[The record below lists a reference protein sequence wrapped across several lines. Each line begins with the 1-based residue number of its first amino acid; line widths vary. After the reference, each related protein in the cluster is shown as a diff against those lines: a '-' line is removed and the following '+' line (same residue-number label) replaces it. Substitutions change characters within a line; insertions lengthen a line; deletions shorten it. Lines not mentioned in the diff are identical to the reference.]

1 MDEDE
6 ILYQS
11 IIADPERVDPDVDV
25 SRFKTA
31 TPTSPALLAD
41 VAEYSGL
48 QFDPTQT
55 SYIADL
61 YDLYSTGVPVI
72 ETPDTGTADTA
83 QIPGAVD
90 TLVDVGGEDQV
101 TGGLTQGLTPTAPTE
116 TDTSMIG
123 GDLDQGGQGDGITN
137 YINTPAEALEQ
148 QQAIDQAISDLGDL
162 YNPMT
167 EVPADPAT
175 ASAALSGSFFVPTTE
190 AQQQAID
197 QGSQDQ
203 GLLGTISDAA
213 REAFETVRSGA
224 STAADFITTYGYPV
238 YQALQGNLAAA
249 GASIATGLTPL
260 MLGANFAGKIFESVG
275 DTKSKQE
282 YDSYSPEQQ
291 SKIDKAYGPGGVM
304 EGYNAVS
311 QFGQGVSGTV
321 QDRIDKLE
329 EIVANPNRDISNVY
343 TIDKDGNRIFNPSF
357 NSAEK
362 QLAKLQ
368 NLQDEAGLTKR
379 EEPVQLTLEEIFDRD
394 DVDPADQGDTKSD
407 TVGTNLQTITPD
419 PPGVMFDDPFQSDD
433 TGTTDIAVD
442 PIDDFEVSGGVAPG
456 GAQQV
461 FDTAFGSPDSGGDDS
476 DSDTDTSTGQSAGV
490 MDDDPFAG
498 ESVNEFADVDAG
510 TADEQSGSGGD
521 SGGGKI
527 VCTMM
532 NKTYGFGS
540 FRNKIWLKQSKDLA
554 PEYQKGYHILFL
566 PLVKIAE
573 TNKVVRKILEH
584 IAVHRTIDIR
594 QESRGK
600 THMLGRLYRKI
611 LEPICYWVG
620 KNAKR

>member
-175 ASAALSGSFFVPTTE
+175 ASAALSGSFFVPTTD

-249 GASIATGLTPL
+249 GASVATGLTPL

-275 DTKSKQE
+275 DTKSKRE

-291 SKIDKAYGPGGVM
+291 SEIDQAYGPGGVM

-311 QFGQGVSGTV
+311 QFGEGPKATIQTRLDNRRASGIPDTSPTS
-321 QDRIDKLE
+321 QKLIE
-329 EIVANPNRDISNVY
+329 
-343 TIDKDGNRIFNPSF
+343 
-357 NSAEK
+357 
-362 QLAKLQ
+362 
-368 NLQDEAGLTKR
+368 LQDDLGITDFT
-379 EEPVQLTLEEIFDRD
+379 QLTQEDIFDRD
-394 DVDPADQGDTKSD
+394 DVDPTDQGDTKSD
-407 TVGTNLQTITPD
+407 TVGTNLQTSAALSGSFFVPTTD
-419 PPGVMFDDPFQSDD
+419 SPGVMFDDPFQSDD
-433 TGTTDIAVD
+433 TGTTDPTSSVNEADVEAGLAPSPEPMFDD
-442 PIDDFEVSGGVAPG
+442 PFQD
-456 GAQQV
+456 
-461 FDTAFGSPDSGGDDS
+461 DSGSDDS
-476 DSDTDTSTGQSAGV
+476 DTFGGNEDK
-490 MDDDPFAG
+490 G
-498 ESVNEFADVDAG
+498 EIGSDAG
-510 TADEQSGSGGD
+510 FAAEEQNIQENPFDSPEGGSSS

-540 FRNKIWLKQSKDLA
+540 FRNKIWLRQSKDLA

-566 PLVKIAE
+566 PLVKVAE
-573 TNKVVRKILEH
+573 TNKIVRKILEH

-600 THMLGRLYRKI
+600 THMLGRVYRKI

-620 KNAKR
+620 KYAKR

>member
-83 QIPGAVD
+83 QILGAAD

-101 TGGLTQGLTPTAPTE
+101 TGGLPTTNELLEQGLSPTGVATITPNVFDYESEAAGVQPTGLDPNVFDYESEAAGVQPTGISPNVFDYESEAAGIQPTGISPNVFDYEFEATTPEQRAEALTQEQIEQTGIIDKAVNALGNVTPDQVVNAIRAGRIGLAALTQGGSEVINEIGRIIGGTIIGTAAADVTADKLLQSTGALTPTST
-116 TDTSMIG
+116 
-123 GDLDQGGQGDGITN
+123 
-137 YINTPAEALEQ
+137 AEDIALNLQQ
-148 QQAIDQAISDLGDL
+148 QQAALDPDQNIMDEVALTGGSD
-162 YNPMT
+162 
-167 EVPADPAT
+167 
-175 ASAALSGSFFVPTTE
+175 
-190 AQQQAID
+190 I
-197 QGSQDQ
+197 
-203 GLLGTISDAA
+203 TITKDN
-213 REAFETVRSGA
+213 
-224 STAADFITTYGYPV
+224 AADYLNE
-238 YQALQGNLAAA
+238 QLDKSLAINAERREM
-249 GASIATGLTPL
+249 LTPERQQEL
-260 MLGANFAGKIFESVG
+260 IEEQNKTNNNINNMLNNFPETSEQVLADRAEKAQANVEIDLPTSPITFES
-275 DTKSKQE
+275 
-282 YDSYSPEQQ
+282 
-291 SKIDKAYGPGGVM
+291 
-304 EGYNAVS
+304 
-311 QFGQGVSGTV
+311 
-321 QDRIDKLE
+321 
-329 EIVANPNRDISNVY
+329 
-343 TIDKDGNRIFNPSF
+343 
-357 NSAEK
+357 
-362 QLAKLQ
+362 
-368 NLQDEAGLTKR
+368 
-379 EEPVQLTLEEIFDRD
+379 
-394 DVDPADQGDTKSD
+394 
-407 TVGTNLQTITPD
+407 
-419 PPGVMFDDPFQSDD
+419 
-433 TGTTDIAVD
+433 
-442 PIDDFEVSGGVAPG
+442 
-456 GAQQV
+456 
-461 FDTAFGSPDSGGDDS
+461 DSGGDDTS
-476 DSDTDTSTGQSAGV
+476 TTDTTSSVDEADVEAGL
-490 MDDDPFAG
+490 AT
-498 ESVNEFADVDAG
+498 ESISDFSDVDAG

-521 SGGGKI
+521 SGGGGGKI

-540 FRNKIWLKQSKDLA
+540 FRNKIWLRQSKDLA

-566 PLVKIAE
+566 PLVKVAE
-573 TNKVVRKILEH
+573 TNKIIRKILEH

-620 KNAKR
+620 KYAKR

>member
-25 SRFKTA
+25 SRFKTT

-101 TGGLTQGLTPTAPTE
+101 TGGLPTTDELIEQGLTPTGVATITPNVFDPESEAAGIQPT
-116 TDTSMIG
+116 G
-123 GDLDQGGQGDGITN
+123 LDPNVFDYESEAAGVQPTGISPNVFDYESEAAGIQPTGISPN
-137 YINTPAEALEQ
+137 VFDYEFEATTPEQRAEALTQEQIEQTGIIDKAVNAIGNVTPDQVVNAIRAGRIGLAALTQGGSEVINEIGRIIGSTIIGTAAADVTADKLLQSTGALTPTSTAEDIALNLQQ
-148 QQAIDQAISDLGDL
+148 QQAALDPSQNIMDEVALTGGSDITITKDNAADYLNEQLDKSLAINAERREMLTPERQQELIEEQNKTNNNINNMLNNFPETSEQVLADRAEKAQANVEIDLPTSQITFESD
-162 YNPMT
+162 
-167 EVPADPAT
+167 
-175 ASAALSGSFFVPTTE
+175 SGSDDTSTTDTTSSVDE
-190 AQQQAID
+190 AD
-197 QGSQDQ
+197 
-203 GLLGTISDAA
+203 
-213 REAFETVRSGA
+213 V
-224 STAADFITTYGYPV
+224 
-238 YQALQGNLAAA
+238 
-249 GASIATGLTPL
+249 
-260 MLGANFAGKIFESVG
+260 
-275 DTKSKQE
+275 
-282 YDSYSPEQQ
+282 
-291 SKIDKAYGPGGVM
+291 
-304 EGYNAVS
+304 
-311 QFGQGVSGTV
+311 
-321 QDRIDKLE
+321 
-329 EIVANPNRDISNVY
+329 
-343 TIDKDGNRIFNPSF
+343 
-357 NSAEK
+357 
-362 QLAKLQ
+362 
-368 NLQDEAGLTKR
+368 EAGLAT
-379 EEPVQLTLEEIFDRD
+379 ESISDFTPS
-394 DVDPADQGDTKSD
+394 PA
-407 TVGTNLQTITPD
+407 PD
-419 PPGVMFDDPFQSDD
+419 AV
-433 TGTTDIAVD
+433 TG
-442 PIDDFEVSGGVAPG
+442 
-456 GAQQV
+456 
-461 FDTAFGSPDSGGDDS
+461 DSGS
-476 DSDTDTSTGQSAGV
+476 
-490 MDDDPFAG
+490 
-498 ESVNEFADVDAG
+498 
-510 TADEQSGSGGD
+510 

-540 FRNKIWLKQSKDLA
+540 FRNKIWLRQSKDLA

-566 PLVKIAE
+566 PLVKVAE
-573 TNKVVRKILEH
+573 TNKIIRKILEH

>member
-83 QIPGAVD
+83 QILGAAD

-101 TGGLTQGLTPTAPTE
+101 TGGLPTTNELLEQGLSPTGVATITPNVFDYESEAAGVQPTGLDPNVFDYESEAAGVQPTGISPNVFDYESEAAGIQPTGISPNVFDYEFEATTPKQRAEALTQEQIEQTGIIDKAVNALGNVTPDQVVNAIRAGRIGLAALTQGGSEVINEIGRIIGGTIIGTAAADVTADKLLQSTGALTPTST
-116 TDTSMIG
+116 
-123 GDLDQGGQGDGITN
+123 
-137 YINTPAEALEQ
+137 AEDIALNLQQ
-148 QQAIDQAISDLGDL
+148 QQAALDPDQNIMDEVALTGGSD
-162 YNPMT
+162 
-167 EVPADPAT
+167 
-175 ASAALSGSFFVPTTE
+175 
-190 AQQQAID
+190 I
-197 QGSQDQ
+197 
-203 GLLGTISDAA
+203 TITKDN
-213 REAFETVRSGA
+213 
-224 STAADFITTYGYPV
+224 AADYLNE
-238 YQALQGNLAAA
+238 QLDKSLAINAERREM
-249 GASIATGLTPL
+249 LTPERQQEL
-260 MLGANFAGKIFESVG
+260 IEEQNKTNNNINNMLNNFPETSEQVLADRAEKAQANVEIDLPTSPITFES
-275 DTKSKQE
+275 
-282 YDSYSPEQQ
+282 
-291 SKIDKAYGPGGVM
+291 
-304 EGYNAVS
+304 
-311 QFGQGVSGTV
+311 
-321 QDRIDKLE
+321 
-329 EIVANPNRDISNVY
+329 
-343 TIDKDGNRIFNPSF
+343 
-357 NSAEK
+357 
-362 QLAKLQ
+362 
-368 NLQDEAGLTKR
+368 
-379 EEPVQLTLEEIFDRD
+379 
-394 DVDPADQGDTKSD
+394 
-407 TVGTNLQTITPD
+407 
-419 PPGVMFDDPFQSDD
+419 
-433 TGTTDIAVD
+433 
-442 PIDDFEVSGGVAPG
+442 
-456 GAQQV
+456 
-461 FDTAFGSPDSGGDDS
+461 DSGGDDTS
-476 DSDTDTSTGQSAGV
+476 TTDTTSSVDEADVEAGL
-490 MDDDPFAG
+490 AT
-498 ESVNEFADVDAG
+498 ESISDFSDVDAG

-521 SGGGKI
+521 SGGGGGKI

-540 FRNKIWLKQSKDLA
+540 FRNKIWLRQSKDLA

-566 PLVKIAE
+566 PLVKVAE
-573 TNKVVRKILEH
+573 TNKIVRKILEH

-620 KNAKR
+620 KYAKR